1 MHPLS
6 SEPEI
11 AGKRDNPEDV
21 VSKLRQV
28 EGFYQTKLAGGG
40 QGVCIVFRD
49 DPEPTI
55 PLLQNEPRH
64 RPLGSDALNSVP
76 AVAGTSTRCL

>member
-55 PLLQNEPRH
+55 PLLQDQLRDH
-64 RPLGSDALNSVP
+64 PLGGDALHWVH
-76 AVAGTSTRCL
+76 AVAAQR